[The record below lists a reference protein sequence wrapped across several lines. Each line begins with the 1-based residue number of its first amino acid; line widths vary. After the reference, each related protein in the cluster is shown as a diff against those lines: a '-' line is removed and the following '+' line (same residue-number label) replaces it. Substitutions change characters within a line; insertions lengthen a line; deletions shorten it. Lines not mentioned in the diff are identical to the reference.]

1 MELPDIEAK
10 AAKGDRFNIQRSV
23 ARQIGGQGKHRCS
36 NQKPPHISYTDRT
49 ASASRPL
56 RMWF

>member
-10 AAKGDRFNIQRSV
+10 TAKGDRFNTQRSV

-36 NQKPPHISYTDRT
+36 NQKPSHVSYADRT
-49 ASASRPL
+49 VSASRPL
-56 RMWF
+56 RM